1 MGVAKAKK
9 MPKKTLTQKI
19 NRYGPTK
26 ENTLLKIEDLNKGL
40 DWVDDIAGQSY
51 TAFTYFRES
60 MESTDQELFNAVVT
74 PYNLTDEQEK
84 KEIVRHYRAL
94 LRTLREKLKK
104 GDREL
109 LRTAFEMAADA
120 HKTMRRKSGEP
131 YILHPIAV
139 AMIAADEIGL
149 GVRSTI
155 CALLHDTVEDTDI
168 TLEDI
173 KREFGNEIAKIV
185 DGLTKIATVM
195 DTNSS
200 QQAENFKKILLTL
213 TDDPR
218 VILIKLADRLHNM
231 RTMDSMKQEKQ
242 LKIASETIWVYA
254 PLAHRMGLYNIKT
267 ELEDLSMKYL
277 EPDKYHEIA
286 RKLADT
292 KRERTKYI
300 NEFIKPLKE
309 KLSHSGLQ
317 FDMYGRPKSIHSIWN
332 KIKKKG
338 VSFEEV
344 YDLFAIRIILDVPLE
359 KEKEECWKVY
369 SMVTDEYLP
378 SPERLRDWLSNPK
391 SNGYEALHTTVMGP
405 QGKWVEVQIRSKRM
419 NEIAEKGLAAHFK
432 YKEGTQSEDRFDKWF
447 IQIREALGN
456 QEEES
461 IDFLQDFKTSFLAE
475 EIYVYTPKGEV
486 KMLPVNSSALDFA
499 FYIHTA
505 IGSKCIGAKVN
516 HKLVPI
522 SHKLRSGDQIEIITS
537 NKQKPSE
544 DWLNNVVTAK
554 AKNSIKDALR
564 EEKKIISEEGK
575 YTAQRKL
582 EGIGAAYN
590 PYNLDQLVNFYKLPS
605 QLDLLYKIATKS
617 IDLKEL
623 KTFQVIG
630 DKIEAPKP
638 VVVAPD
644 PNAEVNTYKP
654 LPKKGDSELIIFGES
669 SDKIKYNLAKC
680 CNPIPGDDVFG
691 FVSTGKGLII
701 HRTSCPNATQLL
713 ANYGHR
719 VVKTKWAK
727 NKEISFLTGLR
738 IIGLDDVGVVNK
750 ITTIISGDLKI
761 NIAALT
767 IESKDGMFEGTIKVF
782 VHDKDELEELVSRI
796 QSLHGIQKVIRF
808 DTELV

>member
-1 MGVAKAKK
+1 MEY
-9 MPKKTLTQKI
+9 
-19 NRYGPTK
+19 N
-26 ENTLLKIEDLNKGL
+26 ENDITPVIVNK
-40 DWVDDIAGQSY
+40 
-51 TAFTYFRES
+51 
-60 MESTDQELFNAVVT
+60 
-74 PYNLTDEQEK
+74 YNLDVEQEK

-94 LRTLREKLKK
+94 LRALRPKIKK
-104 GDREL
+104 GDKEL
-109 LRTAFEMAADA
+109 LRTAFEMATNA

-131 YILHPIAV
+131 YIFHPIAV
-139 AMIAADEIGL
+139 AMICVEEIGL

-168 TLEDI
+168 TLDDI
-173 KREFGNEIAKIV
+173 KNEFGNEIAKIV
-185 DGLTKIATVM
+185 DGLTKISTVM

-231 RTMDSMKQEKQ
+231 RTLDSMKQEKQ
-242 LKIASETIWVYA
+242 LKISSETIWVYA
-254 PLAHRMGLYNIKT
+254 PLAHRMGLYIIKT

-277 EPDKYHEIA
+277 ESDTYKEIA
-286 RKLADT
+286 KKLAET

-300 NEFIKPLKE
+300 NEFVRPLKE
-309 KLSHSGLQ
+309 KLASTGID
-317 FDMYGRPKSIHSIWN
+317 FEIYGRPKSIHSIWN

-338 VSFEEV
+338 VSFEAV
-344 YDLFAIRIILDVPLE
+344 YDLFAIRVILDAPIE

-369 SMVTDEYLP
+369 SLITDEYLP

-405 QGKWVEVQIRSKRM
+405 QGKWVEVQIRTKRM

-432 YKEGTQSEDRFDKWF
+432 YKEGNQNEDRFDKWF
-447 IQIREALGN
+447 MQIREALGN
-456 QEEES
+456 QDEGG

-475 EIYVYTPKGEV
+475 EIYVYTPKGDV
-486 KMLPVNSSALDFA
+486 KMLPTNSSALDFA

-544 DWLNNVVTAK
+544 DWLNSVVTAK

-564 EEKKIISEEGK
+564 EEKKIIAEEGK
-575 YTAQRKL
+575 YTLQRKL
-582 EGIGAAYN
+582 EGIGAVYN
-590 PYNLDQLVNFYKLPS
+590 PFNIDQVMNYYKLHS
-605 QLDLLYKIATKS
+605 QLDLLYRIATKN

-623 KTFQVIG
+623 KLFQVLG
-630 DKIEAPKP
+630 DKIEPPKP
-638 VVVAPD
+638 IQVVVEPTG
-644 PNAEVNTYKP
+644 EINTNKP
-654 LPKKGDSELIIFGES
+654 LSKKDSELIIFGES
-669 SDKIKYNLAKC
+669 SDQIKYNLAKC

-701 HRTSCPNATQLL
+701 HRTTCPNATQLL

-727 NKEISFLTGLR
+727 NKEISFLTGLS
-738 IIGLDDVGVVNK
+738 IIGMDDVGVVNK
-750 ITTIISGDLKI
+750 ITNIISGELKI

-767 IESKDGMFEGTIKVF
+767 IESKEGLFEGTIKVY
-782 VHDKDELEELVSRI
+782 VHDKEELEELVDRI
-796 QSLHGIQKVIRF
+796 KSLNGIQQVNRF
-808 DTELV
+808 DAEAI

>member
-1 MGVAKAKK
+1 MEY
-9 MPKKTLTQKI
+9 T
-19 NRYGPTK
+19 
-26 ENTLLKIEDLNKGL
+26 ENDITPVIVNK
-40 DWVDDIAGQSY
+40 
-51 TAFTYFRES
+51 
-60 MESTDQELFNAVVT
+60 
-74 PYNLTDEQEK
+74 YNLDVEQEK
-84 KEIVRHYRAL
+84 KEIVRQYRAL
-94 LRTLREKLKK
+94 SRALRPKIKK
-104 GDREL
+104 GDKEL
-109 LRTAFEMAADA
+109 LRTAFEMATNA

-131 YILHPIAV
+131 YIFHPIAV
-139 AMIAADEIGL
+139 AMICVEEIGL

-168 TLEDI
+168 TLDDI
-173 KREFGNEIAKIV
+173 RGEFGNEIAKIV
-185 DGLTKIATVM
+185 DGLTKISTVM

-231 RTMDSMKQEKQ
+231 RTLDSMKQEKQ
-242 LKIASETIWVYA
+242 LKISSETIWVYA

-277 EPDKYHEIA
+277 ESDTYKEIA
-286 RKLADT
+286 KKLAET

-300 NEFIKPLKE
+300 NEFVRPLKE
-309 KLSHSGLQ
+309 KLTSTG
-317 FDMYGRPKSIHSIWN
+317 FDFEIYGRPKSIHSIWN

-344 YDLFAIRIILDVPLE
+344 YDLFAIRVILDAPVE

-369 SMVTDEYLP
+369 SLITDEYLP

-405 QGKWVEVQIRSKRM
+405 QGKWVEVQIRTKRM

-432 YKEGTQSEDRFDKWF
+432 YKEGSQSEDRFDKWF
-447 IQIREALGN
+447 MQIREALGN
-456 QEEES
+456 QDEGG

-475 EIYVYTPKGEV
+475 EIYVYTPKGDV
-486 KMLPVNSSALDFA
+486 KMLPTNSSALDFA

-544 DWLNNVVTAK
+544 DWLNSVVTAK

-564 EEKKIISEEGK
+564 EEKKVIAEEGK
-575 YTAQRKL
+575 YTLQRKL
-582 EGIGAAYN
+582 EGIGAVYN
-590 PYNLDQLVNFYKLPS
+590 PYNIDQVMNYYKLHS
-605 QLDLLYKIATKS
+605 QLDLLYRIATKN

-623 KTFQVIG
+623 KLFQVIG
-630 DKIEAPKP
+630 DKIEPPKP
-638 VVVAPD
+638 IQVIP
-644 PNAEVNTYKP
+644 EVGTENITHKP
-654 LPKKGDSELIIFGES
+654 LPKKDSELIIFGES
-669 SDKIKYNLAKC
+669 SDQIKYNLAKC

-701 HRTSCPNATQLL
+701 HRTTCPNATQLL

-727 NKEISFLTGLR
+727 NKEISFLTGLS

-750 ITTIISGDLKI
+750 ITNIISGELKI
-761 NIAALT
+761 NIAAIT
-767 IESKDGMFEGTIKVF
+767 IESREGLFEGTIKVF
-782 VHDKDELEELVSRI
+782 VHDKEELEELVDRI
-796 QSLHGIQKVIRF
+796 KSLNGIQQVNRF
-808 DTELV
+808 DTEAV